1 MYFPLGWAKVVD
13 SPDSKI
19 LKVVTDKV
27 KILFAVLHENSICIW
42 FCKPSVPIVCYN
54 RSEKC
59 KSENGENTTI
69 EWKLDSSKIAV
80 AVKYLHFWNV
90 EF

>member
-1 MYFPLGWAKVVD
+1 MYFPIGWAKVVD
-13 SPDSKI
+13 TPDSAI
-19 LKVVTDKV
+19 LQIVTDKV
-27 KILFAVLHENSICIW
+27 KILFAVLAPHSICIW

-59 KSENGENTTI
+59 KADNGQNTTV

-80 AVKYLHFWNV
+80 AVSFHSRDKIS
-90 EF
+90 